1 MFSRGYSASTATL
14 RARLA
19 SSALARTSSA
29 FNLVIRRPTSTMSH
43 QLPQVE
49 PYSQGKAKIRNV
61 TPMQE
66 GKWVELRKVDWTD
79 EDGKDRVWEMAA
91 RKTTSEGGI
100 DAVAIAAILKQPQGG
115 GPPRIPIILQYR
127 PPIQNICVEFPAGL
141 IDEGESPEQSG
152 IRELYEETGYGGED
166 FEGRIKMLEVGS
178 TIVSDPGLS
187 AANMSLVT
195 LEVQLKEG
203 EEEPKA
209 HLDEGEHID
218 VRLIPIMELYAHLQA
233 FEKLGYTVDA
243 RLHHYAAG
251 IEVAKKLGGIGGAQL

>member
-1 MFSRGYSASTATL
+1 MASR
-14 RARLA
+14 
-19 SSALARTSSA
+19 
-29 FNLVIRRPTSTMSH
+29 
-43 QLPQVE
+43 LPHVE
-49 PYSQGKAKIRNV
+49 PYSQGNARIRNV
-61 TPMQE
+61 EPMKE

-91 RKTTSEGGI
+91 RKTTSKGGI
-100 DAVAIAAILKQPQGG
+100 DAVAIAAVLKQPNGH
-115 GPPRIPIILQYR
+115 PPRIPIILQYR
-127 PPIQNICVEFPAGL
+127 PPIQNICVELPAGL

-166 FEGRIKMLEVGS
+166 FEGRIKVLEVGS

-195 LEVQLKEG
+195 LEVELKEG
-203 EEEPKA
+203 EEEPKP

-218 VRLIPIMELYAHLQA
+218 VRLVPVMELYAHLQA

-251 IEVAKKLGGIGGAQL
+251 IELAKTLTGNPGSAQL